1 MTRQVRWAALLAVAL
16 GSFFGGGWLLRRGL
30 MVTARQEAPA
40 PELPPVVGSRLFQDV
55 LRHVRSHAVDS
66 LDEAAIYRLAAAGML
81 EELDDPYAAL
91 LSGPD
96 RGAAKRPALG
106 IYLDQLE
113 GRVVVVAVRPGS
125 PAEAAGVRAGDLLLE
140 VGRVRVDHLRAEEV
154 AALLEAGGDEETSLL
169 VARPGGRR
177 LRIPVPRTR
186 VPDLPLPTLVRSD
199 DGIAHLKVTSLVPG
213 TVERVARL
221 LDSARGGEARGLI
234 LDLRGVVEG
243 ELDQAVALA
252 GLFLGPN
259 ALVVSRRDRRTSD
272 SIMTRTILAGPH
284 LDVPMVV
291 LVDRGTSGPAEVV
304 AGALQDNDR
313 ALLVG
318 EPTFGRG
325 GELSFYP
332 LSGGLNLRLT
342 TALWITPSGRL
353 IQRGAR
359 ADESEDDAGGTGSPP
374 RPQFRTVAGRVV
386 FGGGGVVPD
395 REVPAP
401 DGEAGGDPAASLARQ
416 LLGRARTT
424 RTLLALDPR

>member
-1 MTRQVRWAALLAVAL
+1 MSRRVRWAALLAVAL
-16 GSFFGGGWLLRRGL
+16 ASFFGGGWLLRRGL
-30 MVTARQEAPA
+30 MVTSREETPG

-81 EELDDPYAAL
+81 DELDDPYAAL
-91 LSGPD
+91 LSGSD
-96 RGAAKRPALG
+96 QGTAGRPVLG
-106 IYLDQLE
+106 LYLDQRE

-125 PAEAAGVRAGDLLLE
+125 PAEEAGVRPGDEVLE
-140 VGRVRVDHLRAEEV
+140 VGRIRVDQLRVEEV
-154 AALLEAGGDEETSLL
+154 AGLLEAGGGEDVNLL
-169 VARPGGRR
+169 VARAGGRR
-177 LRIPVPRTR
+177 FRISVPRTG
-186 VPDLPLPTLVRSD
+186 VPDLPLPSVVRS

-213 TVERVARL
+213 AVERVARL
-221 LDSARGGEARGLI
+221 LDSVRGGEVRGLI

-259 ALVVSRRDRRTSD
+259 ALVVTRRDRRTSD
-272 SIMTRTILAGPH
+272 SILTRTTLAGPYP
-284 LDVPMVV
+284 DIPMVL

-342 TALWITPSGRL
+342 TAHWITPSGRL

-359 ADESEDDAGGTGSPP
+359 PDETEDDTGDNGPPP
-374 RPQFRTVAGRVV
+374 RPQFRTVAGRMVL
-386 FGGGGVVPD
+386 GGGGVVPD

-401 DGEAGGDPAASLARQ
+401 DGEAGGDPAAALARQ

-424 RTLLALDPR
+424 RMLLALDPR

>member
-1 MTRQVRWAALLAVAL
+1 MSSRVRWAALLAVAL

-30 MVTARQEAPA
+30 MVTSLEEAPA

-66 LDEAAIYRLAAAGML
+66 LDEAAIYRLAAAGVL
-81 EELDDPYAAL
+81 DELDDPYAAL
-91 LSGPD
+91 LSGPHQS
-96 RGAAKRPALG
+96 AAERPALG
-106 IYLDQLE
+106 LYLDQRE

-125 PAEAAGVRAGDLLLE
+125 PAEAAGVRAGDLVLE
-140 VGRVRVDHLRAEEV
+140 VGRVRVDHLRVEEV
-154 AALLEAGGDEETSLL
+154 AALLEAGGGEDASLL
-169 VARPGGRR
+169 VARAGGRR
-177 LRIPVPRTR
+177 LRISVPRTR
-186 VPDLPLPTLVRSD
+186 VPDLPLPTVVRS

-213 TVERVARL
+213 TVERVALL
-221 LDSARGGEARGLI
+221 LDSARGGAFRGLI

-243 ELDQAVALA
+243 ELDQAVAVA

-259 ALVVSRRDRRTSD
+259 ALVVSRRDRRTAD
-272 SIMTRTILAGPH
+272 SILTRTTLAGPH
-284 LDVPMVV
+284 LDIPMVV

-332 LSGGLNLRLT
+332 LSGGLSLRLT
-342 TALWITPSGRL
+342 TAHWITPSGRL

-359 ADESEDDAGGTGSPP
+359 PDETEDDAGDNGPP
-374 RPQFRTVAGRVV
+374 RPEFRTVAGRVV
-386 FGGGGVVPD
+386 LGGGGVVPD

-401 DGEAGGDPAASLARQ
+401 DGEAGGDPAAALARQ

-424 RTLLALDPR
+424 RMLLALDPR

>member
-1 MTRQVRWAALLAVAL
+1 MTRRVRWAALLAVAL

-30 MVTARQEAPA
+30 MVTSRQEAPG
-40 PELPPVVGSRLFQDV
+40 PDLPPVVGSRLFQEV

-81 EELDDPYAAL
+81 DELDDPYAAL

-96 RGAAKRPALG
+96 RGATERPALG
-106 IYLDQLE
+106 LYLDQLE

-125 PAEAAGVRAGDLLLE
+125 PAETAGVRSGDLLLE
-140 VGRVRVDHLRAEEV
+140 VGRVRVDHLRAGEV

-169 VARPGGRR
+169 VARQDGRR

-199 DGIAHLKVTSLVPG
+199 GIAHLKVASLAPG
-213 TVERVARL
+213 TVERVVRL
-221 LDSARGGEARGLI
+221 LDSAHEGEARGLI

-272 SIMTRTILAGPH
+272 SIVTRTTLAGPH

-359 ADESEDDAGGTGSPP
+359 ADESEDDAGNDGPPP

-416 LLGRARTT
+416 LLARARTT
-424 RTLLALDPR
+424 RMLLALDPR